1 MLTGD
6 LPFDCDNPLDLFNA
20 IRDEPVPI
28 PAEWPELQKD
38 MVRRMLEKD
47 PEKRITIDEMRVRA
61 SSCSLTA
68 SVRANSTPLSF
79 DRAQDHAFFDGVPIP
94 TKDDNLSDD
103 RMVGEPSP
111 EELRGA
117 IRSISSAL

>member
-6 LPFDCDNPLDLFNA
+6 LPFDCDNPLDLFDA

-47 PEKRITIDEMRVRA
+47 PEKRITIDEMRVCA
-61 SSCSLTA
+61 SSCSRQRPYGLTQ
-68 SVRANSTPLSF
+68 PLF
-79 DRAQDHAFFDGVPIP
+79 V
-94 TKDDNLSDD
+94 
-103 RMVGEPSP
+103 
-111 EELRGA
+111 
-117 IRSISSAL
+117 